1 MTSWED
7 FYASHLPP
15 SDFEDNRQLLKN
27 FCENH
32 LKVQSQN
39 IVLVT
44 SGGTI
49 APLEHNT
56 VRFVDNFSAGSRGSA
71 SAEYFLEQN
80 YAVIFMFRSKSLEP
94 FTRHF
99 SGQQFLDMLDI
110 QENSDEENASISVR
124 PDSVD
129 VLLPVLQRYKQA
141 QETNRLLYVNF
152 TSVSDYLWLL
162 RAACECLAPFERR
175 ALLYLAAAVSDFYVP
190 EEDMPKHKIQST
202 GAPKISLEL
211 VPKILKPLV
220 SSWVPQGFVVS
231 FKLETDDSLL
241 IAKSRESLVKY
252 NHRLVIANILQTRK
266 NRVVLVSPTAS
277 HEILLSKDQ
286 AHSGLEIEEPI
297 VSEVVRRHEEFQLEK
312 QWHFDM
318 RQRPSFQVDCP
329 TQKPHFC
336 KLLNPKSFNSRKY
349 S

>member
-1 MTSWED
+1 MGSWED
-7 FYASHLPP
+7 FYATHLPP
-15 SDFEDNRQLLKN
+15 SDFEDNRQLLKQ

-32 LKVQSQN
+32 LKNSEN

-71 SAEYFLEQN
+71 SAEYFLEN
-80 YAVIFMFRSKSLEP
+80 GYAVIFMFRTKSLEP

-110 QENSDEENASISVR
+110 NESGENSSISVR

-129 VLLPVLQRYKQA
+129 VLLPVLRRYKQA
-141 QETNRLLYVNF
+141 QESNRLLYVNF

-162 RAACECLAPFERR
+162 RAACECLAPFEKR
-175 ALLYLAAAVSDFYVP
+175 AVLYLAAAVSDFYVP
-190 EEDMPKHKIQST
+190 EQELPMHKIQST
-202 GAPKISLEL
+202 GIPKIELEL

-220 SSWVPQGFVVS
+220 SSWVNKCYVVS

-252 NHRLVIANILQTRK
+252 NHKLVIANVLQTRR
-266 NRVVLVSPTAS
+266 NRVVLVSSSAS
-277 HEILLSKDQ
+277 HEIILSKEQ
-286 AHSGLEIEEPI
+286 AHSGLEIEEPL
-297 VSEVVRRHEEFQLEK
+297 VSEVIRRHEEYQATPEK
-312 QWHFDM
+312 
-318 RQRPSFQVDCP
+318 
-329 TQKPHFC
+329 
-336 KLLNPKSFNSRKY
+336 
-349 S
+349 

>member
-1 MTSWED
+1 MSSWEE

-15 SDFEDNRQLLKN
+15 SDFEDNRQLLKQ
-27 FCENH
+27 FCEFHMKDSN
-32 LKVQSQN
+32 QN
-39 IVLVT
+39 VVLIT

-71 SAEYFLEQN
+71 SAEFFLEN
-80 YAVIFMFRSKSLEP
+80 GYAVIFLFRTKSLEP

-99 SGQQFLDMLDI
+99 SGQQFLDMLEI
-110 QENSDEENASISVR
+110 QESSINVK

-141 QETNRLLYVNF
+141 QESNRLLYVTF

-162 RAACECLAPFERR
+162 RAACEALAPFEKR
-175 ALLYLAAAVSDFYVP
+175 AVLYLAAAVSDFYVP
-190 EEDMPKHKIQST
+190 QEDMPKHKIQSS

-220 SSWVPQGFVVS
+220 SSWVPQAFVVS

-241 IAKSRESLVKY
+241 IAKSRESLMKY
-252 NHRLVIANILQTRK
+252 NHRLVIANMLHTRK
-266 NRVVLVSPTAS
+266 TRVVFVTPSNS
-277 HEILLSKDQ
+277 DEIILTKDQ
-286 AHSGLEIEEPI
+286 ALSGLEIEEPI
-297 VSEVVRRHEEFQLEK
+297 VAEVIRRHEEFTAQG
-312 QWHFDM
+312 Q
-318 RQRPSFQVDCP
+318 
-329 TQKPHFC
+329 
-336 KLLNPKSFNSRKY
+336 
-349 S
+349 

>member
-1 MTSWED
+1 MGSWEE
-7 FYASHLPP
+7 FYATHLPP
-15 SDFEDNRQLLKN
+15 ADFEDNRQLLKQ

-32 LKVQSQN
+32 LKDQSQN

-71 SAEYFLEQN
+71 SAEYFLERG
-80 YAVIFMFRSKSLEP
+80 YAVIFMFRTKSLEP

-110 QENSDEENASISVR
+110 IENGENSSISVK

-129 VLLPVLQRYKQA
+129 VLFPILQKYKQA

-162 RAACECLAPFERR
+162 RAACECLAPFEKR

-202 GAPKISLEL
+202 GAPKISLDL

-220 SSWVPQGFVVS
+220 SSWVPQAFVIS

-241 IAKSRESLVKY
+241 IQKSREALIKY
-252 NHRLVIANILQTRK
+252 NHKLVIANILHTRRY
-266 NRVVLVSPTAS
+266 RVVMVSPTTEQ
-277 HEILLSKDQ
+277 EIVLSKEQ
-286 AHSGLEIEEPI
+286 VHSGLEIEEPI
-297 VSEVVRRHEEFQLEK
+297 VNEIVKRHEQF
-312 QWHFDM
+312 
-318 RQRPSFQVDCP
+318 
-329 TQKPHFC
+329 QKPDQ
-336 KLLNPKSFNSRKY
+336 
-349 S
+349 

>member
-1 MTSWED
+1 MSSWEE

-15 SDFEDNRQLLKN
+15 SDFEDNRQLLKQ
-27 FCENH
+27 FCEFHIKDSN
-32 LKVQSQN
+32 QN

-71 SAEYFLEQN
+71 SAEYFLEN
-80 YAVIFMFRSKSLEP
+80 GYAVIFLFRAKSLEP

-99 SGQQFLDMLDI
+99 SGQQFLDMLEI
-110 QENSDEENASISVR
+110 QENSNINVK

-141 QETNRLLYVNF
+141 QESNRLLYVNF

-162 RAACECLAPFERR
+162 RAACEALAPFEKR
-175 ALLYLAAAVSDFYVP
+175 AILYLAAAVSDFYVP
-190 EEDMPKHKIQST
+190 QEEMPKHKIQSS

-220 SSWVPQGFVVS
+220 SSWVPQAFVVS

-241 IAKSRESLVKY
+241 IAKSRESLMKY
-252 NHRLVIANILQTRK
+252 NHRLVIANMLHTRK
-266 NRVVLVSPTAS
+266 TRVVFVTPSAS
-277 HEILLSKDQ
+277 DEIILTKDQ
-286 AHSGLEIEEPI
+286 ALGGLEIEEPI
-297 VSEVVRRHEEFQLEK
+297 VADVIRRHEEFLAQA
-312 QWHFDM
+312 QG
-318 RQRPSFQVDCP
+318 QSQ
-329 TQKPHFC
+329 
-336 KLLNPKSFNSRKY
+336 
-349 S
+349 

>member
-1 MTSWED
+1 MSSWEE

-15 SDFEDNRQLLKN
+15 SDFEDNRQLLKQ

-32 LKVQSQN
+32 LKEQNKN
-39 IVLVT
+39 IVLIT

-71 SAEYFLEQN
+71 SAEYFLEN
-80 YAVIFMFRSKSLEP
+80 GYAVIFMFRTKSLEP

-110 QENSDEENASISVR
+110 NENGENATIGVR

-129 VLLPVLQRYKQA
+129 VLLPILQRYKQA
-141 QETNRLLYVNF
+141 QESNRLLYINF

-162 RAACECLAPFERR
+162 RAACECLAPFEKR

-190 EEDMPKHKIQST
+190 AQEMPQHKIQST

-220 SSWVPQGFVVS
+220 TSWVSQAFVVS

-252 NHRLVIANILQTRK
+252 NHRLVIANVLQTRRH
-266 NRVVLVSPTAS
+266 RVVIVSHAS
-277 HEILLSKDQ
+277 SQEITLSKEQ

-297 VSEVVRRHEEFQLEK
+297 VAEVSKRHQEYQAEIQ
-312 QWHFDM
+312 
-318 RQRPSFQVDCP
+318 
-329 TQKPHFC
+329 
-336 KLLNPKSFNSRKY
+336 
-349 S
+349 

>member
-1 MTSWED
+1 MSSWEN
-7 FYASHLPP
+7 FFATHLPP
-15 SDFEDNRQLLKN
+15 ADFEDNRQLLKQ

-32 LKVQSQN
+32 LKDQSQN
-39 IVLVT
+39 IVLIT

-56 VRFVDNFSAGSRGSA
+56 VRFVDNFSAGSRGSS
-71 SAEYFLEQN
+71 SAEYFLEN
-80 YAVIFMFRSKSLEP
+80 GYAVIFMFRTKSLEP

-110 QENSDEENASISVR
+110 RENGENSSINVR

-129 VLLPVLQRYKQA
+129 VLLPILQRYKQA
-141 QETNRLLYVNF
+141 QESNRLLYVNF

-162 RAACECLAPFERR
+162 RAACEFLSPFEKR

-220 SSWVPQGFVVS
+220 SSWVSRAFVVS
-231 FKLETDDSLL
+231 FKLETDENLL

-252 NHRLVIANILQTRK
+252 NHKLVIANILQTRK
-266 NRVVLVSPTAS
+266 HRVVMVDAKAS
-277 HEILLSKDQ
+277 HEILLTKEQ

-297 VSEVVRRHEEFQLEK
+297 VAEVSRRHDEYQALTEQ
-312 QWHFDM
+312 
-318 RQRPSFQVDCP
+318 
-329 TQKPHFC
+329 
-336 KLLNPKSFNSRKY
+336 
-349 S
+349 

>member
-1 MTSWED
+1 MSSWEE

-15 SDFEDNRQLLKN
+15 SDFEDNRQLLKQ
-27 FCENH
+27 FCEFHIKN
-32 LKVQSQN
+32 SNQN
-39 IVLVT
+39 IVLIT

-71 SAEYFLEQN
+71 SAEYFLEN
-80 YAVIFMFRSKSLEP
+80 GYAVIFLFRTKSLEP

-110 QENSDEENASISVR
+110 QDNSINVN

-129 VLLPVLQRYKQA
+129 VLMPVLQRYKQA
-141 QETNRLLYVNF
+141 QESNRLLYVTF

-162 RAACECLAPFERR
+162 RAACEALAPFEKR
-175 ALLYLAAAVSDFYVP
+175 AVLYLAAAVSDFYVP
-190 EEDMPKHKIQST
+190 QEEMPKHKIQSS

-220 SSWVPQGFVVS
+220 SSWVPQAFVVS

-241 IAKSRESLVKY
+241 IAKSRESLMKY
-252 NHRLVIANILQTRK
+252 NHRLVIANMLHTRK
-266 NRVVLVSPTAS
+266 SRVVFVTPSNS
-277 HEILLSKDQ
+277 DEIILTKDQ
-286 AHSGLEIEEPI
+286 ALSGLEIEEPI
-297 VSEVVRRHEEFQLEK
+297 VAEVIRRHEEFIVQG
-312 QWHFDM
+312 Q
-318 RQRPSFQVDCP
+318 
-329 TQKPHFC
+329 
-336 KLLNPKSFNSRKY
+336 
-349 S
+349 

>member
-1 MTSWED
+1 MGSTWED

-15 SDFEDNRQLLKN
+15 SDFEDNRQLLKQ

-32 LKVQSQN
+32 FKDENQN
-39 IVLVT
+39 IVLIT

-71 SAEYFLEQN
+71 SAEYFLDN
-80 YAVIFMFRSKSLEP
+80 GYAVIFMFRTKSLEP

-99 SGQQFLDMLDI
+99 SGQQLLDMLDI
-110 QENSDEENASISVR
+110 NENGENSSISVR

-162 RAACECLAPFERR
+162 RAACECLAPFEKR
-175 ALLYLAAAVSDFYVP
+175 AVLYLAAAVSDFYVP

-220 SSWVPQGFVVS
+220 SSWVNKSFVVS

-241 IAKSRESLVKY
+241 IAKSRESLIKY
-252 NHRLVIANILQTRK
+252 NHKLVIANILQTRRH
-266 NRVVLVSPTAS
+266 RVVLVSPTAS
-277 HEILLSKDQ
+277 HEIILSKEQ
-286 AHSGLEIEEPI
+286 AHSGLEIEEPL
-297 VSEVVRRHEEFQLEK
+297 VAEVIRRHEEFQAAAD
-312 QWHFDM
+312 Q
-318 RQRPSFQVDCP
+318 
-329 TQKPHFC
+329 
-336 KLLNPKSFNSRKY
+336 
-349 S
+349 

>member
-1 MTSWED
+1 MSSWEE
-7 FYASHLPP
+7 FYATHLPP
-15 SDFEDNRQLLKN
+15 SDFEDNRQLLKQ

-32 LKVQSQN
+32 LKESNQN
-39 IVLVT
+39 IVLIT

-71 SAEYFLEQN
+71 SAEYFLEN
-80 YAVIFMFRSKSLEP
+80 GYAVIFMFRTKSLEP

-110 QENSDEENASISVR
+110 NENGGGNSSISVR

-141 QETNRLLYVNF
+141 QETNRLLYINF

-162 RAACECLAPFERR
+162 RAACECLAPFEKR

-190 EEDMPKHKIQST
+190 AQEMPTHKIQST

-220 SSWVPQGFVVS
+220 TSWVTQAFVVS

-241 IAKSRESLVKY
+241 IAKSREALVKY
-252 NHRLVIANILQTRK
+252 NHKLVIANILQSRK
-266 NRVVLVSPTAS
+266 HRVVMVDPTS
-277 HEILLSKDQ
+277 SQEITLSKEQ

-297 VSEVVRRHEEFQLEK
+297 VSEVAKRHEDYQAEQ
-312 QWHFDM
+312 Q
-318 RQRPSFQVDCP
+318 
-329 TQKPHFC
+329 
-336 KLLNPKSFNSRKY
+336 
-349 S
+349 

>member
-1 MTSWED
+1 MGSWED

-15 SDFEDNRQLLKN
+15 TDFEDNRQLLKQ
-27 FCENH
+27 FCEHHIKDEN
-32 LKVQSQN
+32 QN

-56 VRFVDNFSAGSRGSA
+56 VRFVDNFSAGSRGSS
-71 SAEYFLEQN
+71 SAEYFLQNN
-80 YAVIFMFRSKSLEP
+80 YAVIFLFRTKSLEP

-99 SGQQFLDMLDI
+99 SGQQFLDMLEISDNN
-110 QENSDEENASISVR
+110 ENSNINVR

-129 VLLPVLQRYKQA
+129 VLLPILTKYKTA
-141 QETNRLLYVNF
+141 QESNRLLYINF

-162 RAACECLAPFERR
+162 RAACEALAPFERR

-190 EEDMPKHKIQST
+190 QDDMPKHKIQS
-202 GAPKISLEL
+202 GATPKISLQL

-220 SSWVPQGFVVS
+220 STWVPNAFVVS

-241 IAKSRESLVKY
+241 IAKSRESLMKY
-252 NHRLVIANILQTRK
+252 NHKLVIANILQTRRH
-266 NRVVLVSPTAS
+266 RVVLVTPTTS
-277 HEILLSKDQ
+277 EEILMTKEQ

-297 VSEVVRRHEEFQLEK
+297 VSEVCKRHEEFLAGAEQ
-312 QWHFDM
+312 
-318 RQRPSFQVDCP
+318 
-329 TQKPHFC
+329 
-336 KLLNPKSFNSRKY
+336 
-349 S
+349 

>member
-1 MTSWED
+1 MSSWEE

-15 SDFEDNRQLLKN
+15 SDFEDNRQLLKQ
-27 FCENH
+27 FCEFH
-32 LKVQSQN
+32 MKEKDQN
-39 IVLVT
+39 IVLIT

-71 SAEYFLEQN
+71 SAEYFLEN
-80 YAVIFMFRSKSLEP
+80 GYAVIFLFRTKSLEP

-99 SGQQFLDMLDI
+99 SGQQFLDMLEI
-110 QENSDEENASISVR
+110 QESSINVK

-141 QETNRLLYVNF
+141 QESNRLLYVTF

-162 RAACECLAPFERR
+162 RAACEALAPFEKK
-175 ALLYLAAAVSDFYVP
+175 AVLYLAAAVSDFYVP
-190 EEDMPKHKIQST
+190 QEEMPKHKIQSS

-220 SSWVPQGFVVS
+220 SSWVPQAFVVS

-241 IAKSRESLVKY
+241 IAKSRESLMKY
-252 NHRLVIANILQTRK
+252 NHRLVIANMLHTRK
-266 NRVVLVSPTAS
+266 TRVVFVTPSNS
-277 HEILLSKDQ
+277 DEIILTKDQ
-286 AHSGLEIEEPI
+286 ALGGLEIEEPI
-297 VSEVVRRHEEFQLEK
+297 VAEVIRRHEEFLVQG
-312 QWHFDM
+312 Q
-318 RQRPSFQVDCP
+318 
-329 TQKPHFC
+329 
-336 KLLNPKSFNSRKY
+336 
-349 S
+349 